1 MSRRRRP
8 GLCVS
13 LKRMSQDLWRGCT
26 GSGDGDGDGT
36 ANASVHVLETR

>member
-1 MSRRRRP
+1 
-8 GLCVS
+8 
-13 LKRMSQDLWRGCT
+13 MSQDLWRGCT